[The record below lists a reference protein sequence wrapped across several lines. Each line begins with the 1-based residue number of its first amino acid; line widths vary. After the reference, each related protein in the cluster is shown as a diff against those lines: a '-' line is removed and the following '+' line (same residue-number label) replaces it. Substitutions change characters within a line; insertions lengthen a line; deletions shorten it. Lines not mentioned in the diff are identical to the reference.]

1 MNLGTLSHSWVLSF
15 AAYLGN
21 RDPLLDGLNGGA
33 LLGRDP
39 LTVSWVRDHGPRPPS
54 PDEALEHARQQLFL
68 RNRRRIKSWLTSS
81 RLNGSVWREAEQR
94 FIDRFSTYLEY
105 PNPFQ
110 AWIYLERTPCG
121 IALSPYVLMDN
132 DRVVCPY
139 YGQGI
144 IEFGLSLPWELTC
157 DATLQEDLMRRRYP
171 HVARVPYSHQL
182 VASDSQHALVDTDR
196 ERRSLSEILPHLRGH
211 VSDDWLERMAEPVV
225 DRRGNRRMVLV
236 AQALAWEREGKPAP
250 LPLS

>member
-39 LTVSWVRDHGPRPPS
+39 LTVAWVRDHGLRPPT
-54 PDEALEHARQQLFL
+54 PAEALDHARQQLFL
-68 RNRRRIKSWLTSS
+68 RNRRRIKMWLTSS
-81 RLNGSVWREAEQR
+81 RLSGAVWREAERR
-94 FIDRFSTYLEY
+94 FTDRFRLYLEY
-105 PNPFQ
+105 RNPFQ
-110 AWIYLERTPCG
+110 AWIYLERTPYG
-121 IALSPYVLMDN
+121 IALSPYVLMGN

-139 YGQGI
+139 YTDDM
-144 IEFGLSLPWELTC
+144 IEFGLSLPWEFTC
-157 DATLQEDLMRRRYP
+157 DATFQEDLMRRRYP
-171 HVARVPYSHQL
+171 HVAQVPYSHQL
-182 VASDSQHALVDTDR
+182 VASDSQEAIVDTDR

-211 VSDDWLERMAEPVV
+211 VADDWLERMAQPMV

-236 AQALAWEREGKPAP
+236 AQALAWEKAGKPEP
-250 LPLS
+250 LMLS